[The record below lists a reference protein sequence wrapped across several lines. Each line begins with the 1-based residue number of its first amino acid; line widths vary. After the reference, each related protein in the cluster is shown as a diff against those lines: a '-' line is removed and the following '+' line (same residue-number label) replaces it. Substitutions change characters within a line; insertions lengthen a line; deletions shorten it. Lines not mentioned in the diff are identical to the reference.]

1 MIVKGLK
8 FIFLFT
14 IGLIVMQWLFRP
26 EIVWLDVISIAFVAF
41 LFYLLFEFIDRRDER
56 KNKE

>member
-1 MIVKGLK
+1 MIIKALK
-8 FIFLFT
+8 FIFFFT

-26 EIVWLDVISIAFVAF
+26 EIDWSDVISIAFVAF
-41 LFYLLFEFIDRRDER
+41 LLYLLFEFVDKRDER

>member
-26 EIVWLDVISIAFVAF
+26 EIDWLDVISIAFVAF
-41 LFYLLFEFIDRRDER
+41 LLYLLFEFVDKRDER

>member
-8 FIFLFT
+8 FIFFFT
-14 IGLIVMQWLFRP
+14 IILIVMQWLFRP
-26 EIVWLDVISIAFVAF
+26 EIDWLDVISIAFVAF
-41 LFYLLFEFIDRRDER
+41 LFYLLFEFVDKRDER